1 MRKRVS
7 IQDGCQ
13 GTPDAKGT
21 LQRPPGWLHRGG
33 SAVGHEAS
41 GERGPD
47 ADPGGRLAILMVV
60 EDRRLCDSL
69 AALLRVV
76 EYKVVNVY
84 SGAEALTEVKN
95 GRFDAAVID
104 VKLPDVE
111 GVEVLEALREA
122 DPHVGALMLSEADT
136 LERAVESLRRGAD
149 SFLLMPSDPDD
160 LLVRLGKVA
169 RLKRLQRGLE
179 ESEARYGELLKD
191 IEVGAYQSDLEGN
204 FTAMNPSGAEI
215 LGFEGPGD
223 ILDGRLKV
231 WETYFSRDEHE
242 ALQKKVLREGEV
254 RRALR
259 RYRRRDG
266 TLGWLETTIKARK
279 GEGGAIIGFEGVFRD
294 VTDRFWYREVLEALH
309 GLFADLGEV
318 KTVEEVGGLT
328 LEFLRW
334 ALDIE
339 AGGFATVNDGVVR
352 HIERDTGDGEL
363 FEMPFDVRSVA
374 SRAVITGE
382 TQAVTDAR
390 ENRDRASAPFD
401 WGEEIWSVLVI
412 PVKLGGEVIALIEA
426 GSTRPEAFSDE
437 DIKLVEIVGVQV
449 ASTLYR
455 LVRSKLE
462 AGRGVKLGDFM

>member
-1 MRKRVS
+1 MRKGVS

-13 GTPDAKGT
+13 DTPDAKGT
-21 LQRPPGWLHRGG
+21 LQRSPRWLHRGR
-33 SAVGHEAS
+33 SAVGYEAS
-41 GERGPD
+41 GGRGQE
-47 ADPGGRLAILMVV
+47 ADPGGRLAILIVV

-76 EYKVVNVY
+76 DYEVVNVY

-95 GRFDAAVID
+95 RRFDAAVID
-104 VKLPDVE
+104 VKLPDIE
-111 GVEVLEALREA
+111 GIEIHEALREA
-122 DPHVGALMLSEADT
+122 DPHVGTLMLSEEDT
-136 LERAVESLRRGAD
+136 LEHAVESLRRGAD

-160 LLVRLGKVA
+160 LLVRLGKVT
-169 RLKRLQRGLE
+169 RLKRLQRELKE
-179 ESEARYGELLKD
+179 AEARYRELLKD
-191 IEVGAYQSDLEGN
+191 IEVGAYQSDLDGN
-204 FTAMNPSGAEI
+204 FTTINPFGAEI

-231 WETYFSRDEHE
+231 WETHFSRDEHE

-254 RRALR
+254 RRVLR
-259 RYRRRDG
+259 HYRRRDG

-279 GEGGAIIGFEGVFRD
+279 GEGGAIIGFEGVFKD
-294 VTDRFWYREVLEALH
+294 VTDRFWYREMLEALH
-309 GLFADLGEV
+309 GLFADLSEV
-318 KTVEEVGGLT
+318 KTVEEAGGLS
-328 LEFLRW
+328 LEFLKG

-352 HIERDTGDGEL
+352 YIEWNTGEGEL

-374 SRAVITGE
+374 SRAMITGE
-382 TQAVTDAR
+382 SQAVTDAR
-390 ENRDRASAPFD
+390 ESRDRASAPFD
-401 WGEEIWSVLVI
+401 WGEEIWSILVI
-412 PVKLGGEVIALIEA
+412 PVKLRGEVIALIEV

-437 DIKLVEIVGVQV
+437 DIKLVEIIGEQV
-449 ASTLYR
+449 ASALYR

>member
-1 MRKRVS
+1 MRKGVS
-7 IQDGCQ
+7 IQDGPQ

-21 LQRPPGWLHRGG
+21 LQRSLRWLHRGG
-33 SAVGHEAS
+33 WAVVHEAP
-41 GERGPD
+41 GDRGPD

-60 EDRRLCDSL
+60 EERRLCDSL

-76 EYKVVNVY
+76 DYKVVNVY
-84 SGAEALTEVKN
+84 SGADALTEIKN
-95 GRFDAAVID
+95 GRFDAAIID

-111 GVEVLEALREA
+111 GVEVLEALRKA
-122 DPHVGALMLSEADT
+122 DPHVGALMLFEQDT

-149 SFLLMPSDPDD
+149 AFLLMPSDPDD

-179 ESEARYGELLKD
+179 EAEARYRELLKD
-191 IEVGAYQSDLEGN
+191 IEVGAYQSDLDGN

-215 LGFEGPGD
+215 LGFEGPRE

-259 RYRRRDG
+259 CYRRHDG
-266 TLGWLETTIKARK
+266 TFGWLETTIKARK

-294 VTDRFWYREVLEALH
+294 VTDRFWYREVLEVLH
-309 GLFADLGEV
+309 GLFADLSEV
-318 KTVEEVGGLT
+318 KTVEEAGGLT

-334 ALDIE
+334 AFDIE
-339 AGGFATVNDGVVR
+339 AGGFATLNDGIVR
-352 HIERDTGDGEL
+352 HIERGTKDGEL
-363 FEMPFDVRSVA
+363 LEMPLDIKNIV

-382 TQAVTDAR
+382 TQVFT
-390 ENRDRASAPFD
+390 ETGVNRDRASAPFD
-401 WGEEIWSVLVI
+401 LEEEIWSVLVV

-426 GSTRPEAFSDE
+426 GSTRPDTFSDE
-437 DIKLVEIVGVQV
+437 DIKLVEIMGEQV

-462 AGRGVKLGDFM
+462 AGKGVKLEDFM